1 MKNCKRIIPCFLI
14 LATLFSCVAVPV
26 HAEEY
31 VSPNDFY
38 SWIASRGAAGQIIS
52 QVFGP
57 GCSANSDGRHHAKS
71 YVWDAVAGHYLCTC
85 DACGETFIATKSEL
99 SDSYQQQVNDMPFS
113 GIDSEGGFIW
123 TPKVKDLCFN
133 GGYGIRHFPY
143 GQNGGYN
150 EWQGQQTP
158 IDTSTLWVDWSKGC
172 MTCTW
177 GKLSD
182 IWFTFDDVFP
192 CDGYFDLIQETVG
205 YGSAAYRE
213 STYQTRSYFEHGRW
227 YKQWTGYEGQAIPSD
242 STISLIVNYTPS
254 TSYADSSRI
263 YFKLPRFNV
272 KVMTGSVNNYQPLSV
287 DSRPA
292 TISGNLNFYD
302 IDGTLKLAPDVHI
315 VNETSKTVYNPVTNE
330 TYDMSGWQYDYST
343 RSYNITTNEGDTV
356 NVTYGDENI
365 TIQKGGETYNLYYT
379 VNNNGG
385 GACQHEYVV
394 SRENPPTCTSF
405 GSRIYT
411 CTKCNDTYSE
421 VVPALGH
428 DWQFVETVKAVT
440 DESGVEIT
448 PAYDLYRCSRCNE
461 EIKVGVGE
469 KPSDEKPETPADA
482 GSWSALFK
490 WLDDFKIWL
499 GEMLGNGDSD
509 KVKTDDDGK
518 PIITIEDEDGNEQ
531 EISLNDIK
539 AKFQWWRDVAEI
551 GNMFLEEVSAS
562 EQQAYTYSASMN
574 RNGTRGAVP
583 TGAPSIK
590 IDLGA
595 AQSNYG
601 YQYGGEVE
609 MLDLS
614 WYTPYKKTVD
624 DLVSGFLWILFLWN
638 LFKRAP
644 SIISGGEMV
653 NNQLDD
659 IDRGTRKRK

>member
-113 GIDSEGGFIW
+113 GIDSEGGFLWYPTCNDIDYEKQHYIYADGW
-123 TPKVKDLCFN
+123 NFDSLPYEKDSSRGTWHVSFSDSGNGISYCCYPLVSNYSIYAGTPHCGICFWLKVPVS
-133 GGYGIRHFPY
+133 GIY
-143 GQNGGYN
+143 NVIGSTMVNATEVNEVGQSFH
-150 EWQGQQTP
+150 W
-158 IDTSTLWVDWSKGC
+158 SVDWSKSGC
-172 MTCTW
+172 GYCPVSKSLEFRTYASKNLD
-177 GKLSD
+177 GS
-182 IWFTFDDVFP
+182 IDDSNWVTSKGIVYFPVFSVVP
-192 CDGYFDLIQETVG
+192 D
-205 YGSAAYRE
+205 SAP
-213 STYQTRSYFEHGRW
+213 SGDTY
-227 YKQWTGYEGQAIPSD
+227 
-242 STISLIVNYTPS
+242 
-254 TSYADSSRI
+254 
-263 YFKLPRFNV
+263 
-272 KVMTGSVNNYQPLSV
+272 SV

-292 TISGNLNFYD
+292 TINGNLNFYD
-302 IDGTLKLAPDVHI
+302 IDGTLKLAPDIHI
-315 VNETSKTVYNPVTNE
+315 VNETNKTVYNPVTNE

-379 VNNNGG
+379 INNNGG

-405 GSRIYT
+405 GTRIYT

-440 DESGVEIT
+440 DERGVETT

-482 GSWSALFK
+482 
-490 WLDDFKIWL
+490 
-499 GEMLGNGDSD
+499 
-509 KVKTDDDGK
+509 
-518 PIITIEDEDGNEQ
+518 
-531 EISLNDIK
+531 
-539 AKFQWWRDVAEI
+539 
-551 GNMFLEEVSAS
+551 
-562 EQQAYTYSASMN
+562 
-574 RNGTRGAVP
+574 
-583 TGAPSIK
+583 
-590 IDLGA
+590 
-595 AQSNYG
+595 
-601 YQYGGEVE
+601 
-609 MLDLS
+609 
-614 WYTPYKKTVD
+614 
-624 DLVSGFLWILFLWN
+624 
-638 LFKRAP
+638 
-644 SIISGGEMV
+644 
-653 NNQLDD
+653 
-659 IDRGTRKRK
+659 